1 MQSNNKDAH
10 DSGNKNESRTY
21 IRRWYDEDYNL
32 SQIVEKMQYSDDDV
46 RRKIAML
53 IIKIIIDKRIMDLT
67 YENIEDLL
75 DSLKAGYTDT
85 KRSRWYDINSTVRTA
100 MQMLNDLPA
109 KERYIIANEIIE
121 KHKLFNIYL
130 L

>member
-10 DSGNKNESRTY
+10 DNGNKNESSTY

-85 KRSRWYDINSTVRTA
+85 RRSRWYDANSTVRTA
-100 MQMLNDLPA
+100 MQMLNDLPD
-109 KERYIIANEIIE
+109 KERYLIANEIIE
-121 KHKLFNIYL
+121 EHKLFNIYL